1 MNINNY
7 IKKKII
13 EYINLL
19 KDCGYIK
26 DDQTLNEIYKR
37 LNSLKIEIIHNAPG
51 DATVDGNT
59 LKICWE
65 NIEKNINQK
74 GTYYIDEV
82 LFHEFSHVL
91 NSFHNAI
98 FGDNKFIVRDYIQG
112 RMNPF
117 TTIELLEQGDELL
130 YNQDS
135 WFGIILLDEFIAQ
148 SISQKLVI
156 EKFKSLDEMS
166 KRKYVIDNNLFE
178 YKSRNFITKIC
189 EPPMMIKTS
198 LADYPEFDIFAQNFI
213 TKYGY
218 NVELFIVKSLDINF
232 VKDFINSLNSEKI
245 EELYK
250 DLCYLGLILKRVYLL
265 RGFRKIDDEQDPA
278 LNPNKVHS
286 VMCKILKQ

>member
-91 NSFHNAI
+91 
-98 FGDNKFIVRDYIQG
+98 Q
-112 RMNPF
+112 
-117 TTIELLEQGDELL
+117 
-130 YNQDS
+130 
-135 WFGIILLDEFIAQ
+135 III
-148 SISQKLVI
+148 
-156 EKFKSLDEMS
+156 
-166 KRKYVIDNNLFE
+166 
-178 YKSRNFITKIC
+178 
-189 EPPMMIKTS
+189 
-198 LADYPEFDIFAQNFI
+198 
-213 TKYGY
+213 
-218 NVELFIVKSLDINF
+218 
-232 VKDFINSLNSEKI
+232 
-245 EELYK
+245 
-250 DLCYLGLILKRVYLL
+250 
-265 RGFRKIDDEQDPA
+265 
-278 LNPNKVHS
+278 
-286 VMCKILKQ
+286 

>member
-1 MNINNY
+1 MI
-7 IKKKII
+7 
-13 EYINLL
+13 
-19 KDCGYIK
+19 
-26 DDQTLNEIYKR
+26 
-37 LNSLKIEIIHNAPG
+37 
-51 DATVDGNT
+51 
-59 LKICWE
+59 
-65 NIEKNINQK
+65 
-74 GTYYIDEV
+74 
-82 LFHEFSHVL
+82 
-91 NSFHNAI
+91 
-98 FGDNKFIVRDYIQG
+98 
-112 RMNPF
+112 
-117 TTIELLEQGDELL
+117 DELL

-135 WFGIILLDEFIAQ
+135 CFGIILLDEFIAQ

-250 DLCYLGLILKRVYLL
+250 DLCYLGLIQQRVYLL
-265 RGFRKIDDEQDPA
+265 RGFTKIDDEQDPA